1 MWGGFLGPEVERQ
14 KKNRNGDPMSRAFED
29 PAMSRF
35 WKNSFHEKFFSFSGS
50 MESMVF
56 VNLLENN
63 L

>member
-1 MWGGFLGPEVERQ
+1 ML
-14 KKNRNGDPMSRAFED
+14 RAFED

>member
-14 KKNRNGDPMSRAFED
+14 KKNRNGDPMLRAFED